1 MLQEGKKAPAFALPG
16 TSGRQVAL
24 KDHPGDIVV
33 LYFYPKDAT
42 PGCTREACDFR
53 DNLGPLAAAGAVVYG
68 VSADSIAAH
77 EKFRAKQGLSFELL
91 SDESH
96 EMLGA
101 YGVWKEKSFC
111 GRRFMGIERT
121 TVVIDREGR
130 VAKIWPKVKVDGH
143 AEEVLAFVRGM

>member
-1 MLQEGKKAPAFALPG
+1 MLQEGKKAPAFSLPG
-16 TSGRQVAL
+16 TSGRTIAL
-24 KDHPGDIVV
+24 KDHLGSVIV

-53 DNLGPLAAAGAVVYG
+53 DALDPFTAAGAVVFG
-68 VSADSIAAH
+68 VSADSITAH
-77 EKFRAKQGLSFELL
+77 EKFRAKQGLTFELL

-96 EMLGA
+96 EMLET

-111 GRRFMGIERT
+111 GRHFMGIERV

-143 AEEVLAFVRGM
+143 ADEVLAFVQGM